1 MGADAI
7 SLVAALIEAGS
18 IDTVYR
24 DLYLERAQTLL
35 SPVMS
40 VDDFHRIEHE
50 QQILAGLPVA
60 VARAFE
66 KGDWH
71 LVKELS
77 QRSEALKHAVT
88 DAAKRLEIAR
98 SVYAVTDVKLDPFC
112 LSLKT
117 FTRVSSSDLPA
128 LRTRV
133 VEQLTTLEQSDVPWK
148 DFYAGRRTAFQTR
161 APIAVDPASGGG
173 PVATSAG
180 GVREAAAQ
188 ALKAGDMKRL
198 AELADLMPTV
208 TAAASGATPSR
219 PAAKSDAI
227 QTPRQAGRD
236 LVASWS
242 SDTVARARQLGLAAR
257 HLESRAELAALR
269 QYAWSPASDESRH
282 STIRQ
287 VALPSGSPD
296 GLRDRVEVF
305 MIHPLAN
312 SGGARHLPTLVA
324 EDVLVEDFPD
334 PKDGEGPAPS
344 PLLTTLELPG
354 RRGLTRET
362 IERALLTHGSRVLEK
377 ELGLDPRV
385 FRLVCIPSDVH
396 FRLGEAES
404 WGRQPRWTHF
414 DGYLIRTVEGR
425 PRLQAL
431 VGGDVRYGGLHD
443 LVGVSRD
450 YDSDRLVARFA
461 VVHRERM
468 VAW

>member
-1 MGADAI
+1 M
-7 SLVAALIEAGS
+7 
-18 IDTVYR
+18 
-24 DLYLERAQTLL
+24 
-35 SPVMS
+35 
-40 VDDFHRIEHE
+40 
-50 QQILAGLPVA
+50 
-60 VARAFE
+60 
-66 KGDWH
+66 
-71 LVKELS
+71 
-77 QRSEALKHAVT
+77 
-88 DAAKRLEIAR
+88 
-98 SVYAVTDVKLDPFC
+98 
-112 LSLKT
+112 
-117 FTRVSSSDLPA
+117 
-128 LRTRV
+128 
-133 VEQLTTLEQSDVPWK
+133 
-148 DFYAGRRTAFQTR
+148 
-161 APIAVDPASGGG
+161 
-173 PVATSAG
+173 
-180 GVREAAAQ
+180 
-188 ALKAGDMKRL
+188 
-198 AELADLMPTV
+198 
-208 TAAASGATPSR
+208 
-219 PAAKSDAI
+219 
-227 QTPRQAGRD
+227 
-236 LVASWS
+236 
-242 SDTVARARQLGLAAR
+242 
-257 HLESRAELAALR
+257 
-269 QYAWSPASDESRH
+269 
-282 STIRQ
+282 
-287 VALPSGSPD
+287 ALPSGSPD

-305 MIHPLAN
+305 MIHPLAI
-312 SGGARHLPTLVA
+312 SDGARHLPTLVA